1 MLRKLGLL
9 ATAALLVAGCG
20 DRGLYNKS
28 FYRPANAVMLQDVTA
43 GGKPVVFSY
52 THNLELILPHGG
64 VKQSFEK
71 ARDTCLHEAA
81 LACELVSASLSSG
94 LSSDEASVVVALPH
108 DRVAVFEKMLTDAG
122 ASVQSRSTNAENVT
136 TQASDNDR
144 KIAQLTAWRD
154 RLAALAK
161 RNNLSVADVM
171 KVEAE
176 LSKVEA
182 DLGAALAEKH
192 DIGNRIAKELVTISF
207 GEKERALAP
216 IGRVFVN
223 AGATLTDSTASA
235 IEFLIRVVPWLPI
248 IFAGLWLVRWLWS
261 KRKKTA

>member
-1 MLRKLGLL
+1 MLRKLGLI
-9 ATAALLVAGCG
+9 AAAALLAAGCG

-71 ARDTCLHEAA
+71 ARDTCLRDAV

-94 LSSDEASVVVALPH
+94 EPSTYASVVVALPH
-108 DRVAVFEKMLTDAG
+108 DKVAVFEKSLTDAG
-122 ASVQSRSTNAENVT
+122 ASVQSRATNAENVT
-136 TQASDNDR
+136 TAASDNDR

-161 RNNLSVADVM
+161 RSDLSVADVM

-176 LSKVEA
+176 
-182 DLGAALAEKH
+182 LGAALAEKH

-207 GEKERALAP
+207 NEKEPALAP
-216 IGRVFVN
+216 IKRAF
-223 AGATLTDSTASA
+223 AGAGDALIESTASA
-235 IEFLIRVVPWLPI
+235 IEFLIRIIPWLPI

-261 KRKKTA
+261 KRKKTT